1 MPLINFAG
9 IASGI
14 DTTALI
20 KATLDQ
26 TRRTRISPLETT
38 NTELTDTNS
47 VLEELRTKLSNLKSI
62 VENFRT
68 INGGPISRIATSN
81 QESIATAIASN
92 SAQNGS
98 VSLNVTSLAQNA
110 TASFDDRFSSAT
122 SVLNA
127 SINNGAAAADRTVQ
141 VSVGTGANQ
150 ENVAIEI
157 TNTTTAEEFVNQFN
171 STSTKAQASLVNTG
185 TEAAPQ
191 YAITITSNEEGT
203 DSGTVNISVG
213 AEITTAGGGIF
224 ASTTIDQAT
233 NAQFTVSG
241 IAGTFTRS
249 SNSVN
254 DVIQG
259 VSLSLK
265 DTGAATIEISSDTA
279 ATASAVRDFVEAF
292 NEIESF
298 IREND
303 QITQVEEDSELTNV
317 FGALSRTQIDE
328 NAFTGIRSALSSSRA
343 DSGSVRILAD
353 LGITTNRDG
362 SLEFD
367 EAVFTEA
374 LSDEAANVEEI
385 LTEVGENLGDP
396 STGAISIFTRFNGIV
411 DAAINSNQGVIDQNL
426 RQISDLESQLSREEE
441 ALTLRFARL
450 EGSIG
455 RLQAQQSSLSAL
467 LAGLI

>member
-20 KATLDQ
+20 KASLDR
-26 TRRTRISPLETT
+26 TRRTRISPLETA
-38 NTELTDTNS
+38 NSELSDTNS
-47 VLEELRTKLSNLKSI
+47 VLEELRTKLSNLKNA

-68 INGGPISRIATSN
+68 LNGGPISRIATSN
-81 QESIATAIASN
+81 KESIATAVASN
-92 SAQNGS
+92 SAQNGT
-98 VSLNVTSLAQNA
+98 VSLNITSLAQNA
-110 TASFDDRFSSAT
+110 TASFDDRFSSET

-127 SINNGAAAADRTVQ
+127 SINNGATAADRTVR

-150 ENVAIEI
+150 ENVDIEL
-157 TNTTTAEEFVNQFN
+157 TNTTTAEDFVNQFN
-171 STSTKAQASLVNTG
+171 AASTKAQASLVNTG

-224 ASTTIDQAT
+224 ASSTVDQAT
-233 NAQFTVSG
+233 DAQFTVSG

-249 SNSVN
+249 SNTVN

-259 VSLSLK
+259 LSLSLK
-265 DTGAATIEISSDTA
+265 DTGAATIKVSSDTE
-279 ATASAVRDFVEAF
+279 ATASAVKDFVEAF
-292 NEIESF
+292 NELESF

-317 FGALSRTQIDE
+317 FVPLSRTQIDE
-328 NAFTGIRSALSSSRA
+328 NAFTGVRSALSSSRA
-343 DSGSVRILAD
+343 ESGAIRILAD

-362 SLEFD
+362 TLEFD
-367 EAVFTEA
+367 EDVFTEA
-374 LSDEAANVEEI
+374 LNNEAANVEEI
-385 LTEVGENLGDP
+385 LTEVGENLGNP

-411 DAAINSNQGVIDQNL
+411 DAAINANQGVIDQNL